1 MKKGLKSLSLLALLV
16 SLLLVGCG
24 DNKAAEVIESGE
36 IKPAYLK
43 FADEPITFDW
53 YINYSWYTTPWGQNI
68 VSKAITDETGV
79 SINFIVPTGSETQK
93 LDAMIASDTLPDFI
107 TLGWWET
114 QVQTMIDEDLVYALN
129 LLADE
134 YDMYFYQVAEEQV
147 ISWYREEDGN
157 LYCYPN
163 SSYTTTDYENGKSG
177 GSNQNFLVRKDIY
190 EAIGSPDM
198 TTPEGFVDAIQ
209 KAVAMFPEIDGEPL
223 IPIGADEFS
232 SLGCNSFDQYLQNF
246 LAIPYEENGEYYDRY
261 LDLDYITWLKT
272 FRELNE
278 MGYLSNEI
286 FVDKRVQLEEK
297 MAQGRYF
304 CLVYQGSDIQAS
316 QKTLYAKDPN
326 SIYIAVD
333 GPKNANGDDP
343 VLPSTGINGWT
354 ITLISKNC
362 EDPERAISFLS
373 YMMSEEGQKMIYLGV
388 EGVTYEEVDGEYKIL
403 PEVQNLLDTNREEY
417 DRIYGADDAYWMLQ
431 NNVMQEEWI
440 KETNDLES
448 SLKEWTIPYTEY
460 TGQYD
465 VIFKSDSEYAEI
477 ENKIDNLW
485 GETLPMLLLAE
496 SEEAFDQILSEYK
509 EKKYALGYEKLR
521 AEYTRRMQLNK
532 EKLGMDIE
540 E

>member
-373 YMMSEEGQKMIYLGV
+373 YMMS
-388 EGVTYEEVDGEYKIL
+388 
-403 PEVQNLLDTNREEY
+403 
-417 DRIYGADDAYWMLQ
+417 
-431 NNVMQEEWI
+431 
-440 KETNDLES
+440 
-448 SLKEWTIPYTEY
+448 
-460 TGQYD
+460 
-465 VIFKSDSEYAEI
+465 DSV
-477 ENKIDNLW
+477 K
-485 GETLPMLLLAE
+485 
-496 SEEAFDQILSEYK
+496 
-509 EKKYALGYEKLR
+509 
-521 AEYTRRMQLNK
+521 
-532 EKLGMDIE
+532 
-540 E
+540 